1 VNNTID
7 GRRDIATA
15 VETEHARDS
24 AAERAGSYAVSA
36 AAEEHT
42 RDYAAS
48 AADEHAREYATD
60 PQRSI
65 LLQAPAGSGKTT
77 VLTQRLL
84 RLLAEVEEPE
94 EILAI
99 TFTRK
104 AAAEMRARVL
114 KALRGEI
121 DTNTEQGRRLQA
133 LASAALERGAG
144 RGWNLAQDPG
154 RLRIQTIDSFNF
166 RLASQ
171 LPVTAKAGGALTI
184 TDRPSEL
191 YSRAARATLVA
202 AESDP
207 ILSEDIEFLFERLD
221 NNWRNVEELLA
232 SMLQQRGHWLRYVL
246 GHEPQALC
254 ARINESLGNI
264 VRDHLDAACGRL
276 SAPLRAEAGS
286 LPQAGLLGNEPEC
299 LAAWKGLASLTL
311 TQKGEWRK
319 PRGITKALGPLY
331 EDAAAKD
338 ALRACL
344 ERVSGVAGAREVL
357 VDLSSLPAAELFE
370 SDATAIMALSRVLRA
385 AAIQLQ
391 AEFAIDG
398 RVDHTYIG
406 GAARAALADAGLPT
420 DLALRTGLSL
430 RHILVDEF
438 QDTSLAQFDLVE
450 ALTAGWEEGEGRTL
464 FVVGDP
470 MQSIY
475 QFREAEVGLF
485 LRARDSG
492 IGGVRLE
499 ALRLSRNFRSIPQL
513 IEWTNDAFTSLFP
526 ASDDLRASAVA
537 FTPSL
542 AGLAG
547 GTDAAQRVQSTTSQ
561 AGGGST
567 RDMYVAP
574 RAGEDP
580 SRSIASENS
589 SFSTASDAISEAV
602 RLRLFSSDNRASE
615 TTAIIERIVE
625 QRADDPTAT
634 IAILVAARTHA
645 AAIMLALEAR
655 AIDAIG
661 VDLVPL
667 RDLSVVRDLVALLEA
682 LHHLGDR
689 TAWLAVLR
697 APWCGLS
704 LETLTAI
711 SRRRD
716 AKLPWEAMADVERL
730 SHCDPQEL
738 RRLARVR
745 GVLANAL
752 ETRDSVPLADWL
764 ETTWL
769 RLGAAD
775 AYPKEDLRHAR
786 AFLAALSDRAAS
798 GEWNGPGDI
807 GSLLGDLYAQP
818 QASTPNPVQIM
829 TIHRAKGLEFDHVFV
844 PSLDRNLNR
853 GREPLLR
860 WLDLPRR
867 EGESDLVMAPVPAI
881 GDDDGGSVGI
891 YLKRLMAKRNAN
903 EQTRLL
909 YVATTRAK
917 KTLFLSAAPK
927 TKQDGTVIPRTGTL
941 LASLWPALGDA
952 FKAGERR
959 PQFVSRSAANIAGEE
974 AAWPRDGQVGPQ
986 FTGDRAAITDG
997 GMNDVA
1003 APSGAAASSGTVAP
1017 AEVAERSNAGGS
1029 ATEAT
1034 PATPPL
1040 RRLPADWSPPTFEP
1054 TATDLSRL
1062 PIGHQSLEP
1071 PEFSWVG
1078 ETGRHIGTVV
1088 HAALESF
1095 ASAAELPTRT
1105 QIQADRDSYTH
1116 QLRRHGV
1123 PDRDLPLATDRVLEA
1138 LTNTVGNE
1146 RGRWIFAPE
1155 HREAHSELALT
1166 GIASGRLTQVII
1178 DRSFVDGEGTR
1189 WVIDFKTSRHEG
1201 GGLDTFL
1208 KQELERYRSQLETYV
1223 ALARGLGPNPVRAG
1237 LYFPLLGVFRELA

>member
-1 VNNTID
+1 MN
-7 GRRDIATA
+7 RDL
-15 VETEHARDS
+15 
-24 AAERAGSYAVSA
+24 
-36 AAEEHT
+36 
-42 RDYAAS
+42 DYAAS
-48 AADEHAREYATD
+48 AAADEHAREYATD
-60 PQRSI
+60 PRRSI

-84 RLLAEVEEPE
+84 RLLAEVDEPE
-94 EILAI
+94 EVLAI

-121 DTNTEQGRRLQA
+121 ETSAQGRKLQA
-133 LASAALERGAG
+133 LASAALERGAT

-154 RLRIQTIDSFNF
+154 RLRIQPIDSFNF

-184 TDRPSEL
+184 TDRPWEL

-221 NNWRNVEELLA
+221 NNWHNVEELV
-232 SMLQQRGHWLRYVL
+232 SRMLQERGHWLRYVL

-264 VRDHLDAACGRL
+264 VNDHLVAACGRL

-286 LPQAGLLGNEPEC
+286 LPHAGLLGSEPEC

-357 VDLSSLPAAELFE
+357 VELSSLPAAELFE
-370 SDATAIMALSRVLRA
+370 SDAAAIMALSRVLRA

-485 LRARDSG
+485 LRARDTG

-499 ALRLSRNFRSIPQL
+499 ALRLSRNFRSIPAL
-513 IEWTNDAFTSLFP
+513 IEWTNEAFTNLFP

-542 AGLAG
+542 AGLEIES
-547 GTDAAQRVQSTTSQ
+547 QSRLT
-561 AGGGST
+561 GSE
-567 RDMYVAP
+567 AKP
-574 RAGEDP
+574 L
-580 SRSIASENS
+580 SIAS
-589 SFSTASDAISEAV
+589 DAV
-602 RLRLFSSDNRASE
+602 RLRLFPGDNRASE
-615 TTAIIERIVE
+615 TAAIIDRIVE
-625 QRADDPTAT
+625 QRAEDPTAT

-645 AAIMLALEAR
+645 TAIMLALEAR
-655 AIDAIG
+655 GIDAIG
-661 VDLVPL
+661 VDLIPL
-667 RDLSVVRDLVALLEA
+667 RDLSIVRDLVALLEA

-716 AKLPWEAMADVERL
+716 AKLPWEAMADVNRL
-730 SHCDPQEL
+730 EHCKPNEL
-738 RRLARVR
+738 KRLARVR
-745 GVLANAL
+745 AVLANAL
-752 ETRDSVPLADWL
+752 ETRDTAPLADWL

-798 GEWNGPGDI
+798 GEWNGPRDI

-818 QASTPNPVQIM
+818 QASTSNPVQIM

-844 PSLDRNLNR
+844 PSLDRDLNR

-881 GDDDGGSVGI
+881 GDDAGGSVGV
-891 YLKRLMAKRNAN
+891 YLKRLMAKRAAN

-927 TKQDGTVIPRTGTL
+927 VKQDGTVIPRTGTL
-941 LASLWPALGDA
+941 LACLWPALGADFTA
-952 FKAGERR
+952 REHAM
-959 PQFVSRSAANIAGEE
+959 PAASANDAANAG
-974 AAWPRDGQVGPQ
+974 D
-986 FTGDRAAITDG
+986 T
-997 GMNDVA
+997 ND
-1003 APSGAAASSGTVAP
+1003 T
-1017 AEVAERSNAGGS
+1017 AGLDKPLS
-1029 ATEAT
+1029 L
-1034 PATPPL
+1034 PL
-1040 RRLPADWSPPTFEP
+1040 RRLPANWSAPSFAP
-1054 TATDLSRL
+1054 TAPDLARL

-1095 ASAAELPTRT
+1095 ATATELPTRT
-1105 QIQADRDSYTH
+1105 RIQQDREIYTH

-1123 PDRDLPLATDRVLEA
+1123 PDKDLPRATDRVLEA

-1146 RGRWIFAPE
+1146 RGRWIFAAE

-1166 GIASGRLTQVII
+1166 GISAGRLTQVII
-1178 DRSFVDGEGTR
+1178 DRSFVDREGTR

-1208 KQELERYRSQLETYV
+1208 TQELERYRSQLETYV

-1237 LYFPLLGVFRELA
+1237 LYFPLLGAFRELT